1 MRSGNLKNNK
11 KYLVDQLKLLECK
24 LKSNYNRNQ
33 YFKKLYESNNIIR
46 EDGKKEIVT
55 VDENIFS
62 GTPVDV
68 IEYLKRCNDF
78 DMSIF
83 NKVNNSVTIETYWDL
98 IDTIRCLLNVLEYN
112 LFWEHLIT
120 KNLNSIDNP
129 T

>member
-1 MRSGNLKNNK
+1 MRMFNNIYWLSELKRFEN
-11 KYLVDQLKLLECK
+11 K

-33 YFKKLYESNNIIR
+33 YLKKLYESNNIIR
-46 EDGKKEIVT
+46 EDEKKEIVT

-62 GTPVDV
+62 GTPDDV

-83 NKVNNSVTIETYWDL
+83 NKVNNSVTIESYWDL

-112 LFWEHLIT
+112 LFREHLIT
-120 KNLNSIDNP
+120 KNIY
-129 T
+129 